1 MDQASA
7 AKGQEAAA
15 GGVGLAPVGGAEGC
29 VDLGPEGQG
38 GAGPGLEGV
47 ALGED
52 PVDAA
57 VEVDDD
63 EAGVGGLRG
72 EEGGVWG
79 CACEALVEEGDGE
92 GDAAEG
98 FEEGEGR

>member
-1 MDQASA
+1 MDKASA

-15 GGVGLAPVGGAEGC
+15 GRVGLAPVGGAECC
-29 VDLGPEGQG
+29 VELGPEGQG
-38 GAGPGLEGV
+38 RAGPGLEGV

-63 EAGVGGLRG
+63 EAGVGGFGG

-79 CACEALVEEGDGE
+79 GAREALVEEGDGE
-92 GDAAEG
+92 GPAAEG
-98 FEEGEGR
+98 LEQ